1 MVADVYIPP
10 AGSPYY
16 KEDTF
21 NIIDN
26 EIFQNVESGKP
37 LLLGDFN
44 ARTSCAPDY
53 TSVDDN
59 FYIDDEELNNVLND
73 ISNLDNLGI
82 PRERANQDKGRVNQ
96 HRVKLLNLCKC
107 HNIYILNGRCGSDN
121 HIGKTTSKD
130 CSLIDYAIG
139 THHIFKKITSQ
150 WRSNVPKGVG
160 GGGAQTRD
168 FCTFGKEPI

>member
-1 MVADVYIPP
+1 MLLYIYHLLS
-10 AGSPYY
+10 SPYY

-37 LLLGDFN
+37 LLLLGDFN

-59 FYIDDEELNNVLND
+59 FYIDDEELNNFLND
-73 ISNLDNLGI
+73 ISNLDNLGK

-96 HRVKLLNLCKC
+96 HGVKLLNLCKG
-107 HNIYILNGRCGSDN
+107 HNIYILNGRCGSDK
-121 HIGKTTSKD
+121 HT
-130 CSLIDYAIG
+130 
-139 THHIFKKITSQ
+139 
-150 WRSNVPKGVG
+150 GVGSG
-160 GGGAQTRD
+160 GGGKGGMCPTIFLIRGGQWYVCAPPPPPH
-168 FCTFGKEPI
+168 TFNPTFLFST

>member
-1 MVADVYIPP
+1 MVAVVYIPP

-37 LLLGDFN
+37 LLLLGDFN

-59 FYIDDEELNNVLND
+59 FYIDDEELYNFLND

-82 PRERANQDKGRVNQ
+82 PRERANQDK
-96 HRVKLLNLCKC
+96 L
-107 HNIYILNGRCGSDN
+107 
-121 HIGKTTSKD
+121 
-130 CSLIDYAIG
+130 
-139 THHIFKKITSQ
+139 
-150 WRSNVPKGVG
+150 
-160 GGGAQTRD
+160 
-168 FCTFGKEPI
+168 KEG